1 MGLKVDKIDKKLLYY
16 LTQNARL
23 SYTTLSENVGLS
35 REAVKLRI
43 EGMVR
48 DNVILAFRS
57 QSSHPYFGLEFYHL
71 YISFTRL
78 DSKRNAEYES
88 YIKRHK
94 SVLWSNRCLGKWD
107 YAIFLIVKDNYD
119 LAKIISEFKE
129 KFSGFIKDIEHDAVL
144 YEYVYRAQVPEFF
157 KGADAKPLRVA
168 KDDSSFYRL
177 LENAPTTV
185 LKERLHT
192 TLDRTDVQ
200 ILEILS
206 ANCRMPIHEMG
217 ARLGVA
223 DENIRYRMKR
233 MVERSAIVSFWA
245 VINYDLFG
253 LHWYR
258 IKIRTNRLGGPS
270 EKRLSAF
277 LQNHPNVFWSSRSVG
292 KIDMHIDIRVTDNNR
307 LNDFLGEF
315 NSRFDDLVIDY
326 ETLIMTQPSQH
337 NNFAAKMYEIAK

>member
-1 MGLKVDKIDKKLLYY
+1 MPPKIDKIDKKILYY

-23 SYTTLSENVGLS
+23 SYTVLSENVGLS
-35 REAVKLRI
+35 REAVKLRM

-48 DNVILAFRS
+48 DNVILGFRA
-57 QSSHPYFGLEFYHL
+57 QSSHPYFGLEFYHF

-78 DSKRNAEYES
+78 DGKRNAEYES
-88 YIKRHK
+88 FILKHK

-119 LAKIISEFKE
+119 LAEIISEFKE

-144 YEYVYRAQVPEFF
+144 YEYVYRARVMEFF
-157 KGADAKPLRVA
+157 DGVKISPLRVA

-185 LKERLHT
+185 LKKRLHT
-192 TLDRTDVQ
+192 TVDRTDVQ
-200 ILEILS
+200 MLEILS
-206 ANCRMPIHEMG
+206 ENCRSAIHEMG

-223 DENIRYRMKR
+223 DENIRYRLRR
-233 MVERSAIVSFWA
+233 MVEKSAIVSFWA

-258 IKIRTNRLGGPS
+258 VKIRTNRLTAAS
-270 EKRLSAF
+270 EKKLSAF
-277 LQNHPNVFWSSRSVG
+277 LQNSPNVFWSSRSVG
-292 KIDMHIDIRVTDNNR
+292 KIDMHIDIRVSDNNR
-307 LNDFLGEF
+307 LNEFLGEF
-315 NSRFDDLVIDY
+315 NSKFDDLVVDY

-337 NNFAAKMYEIAK
+337 NNFARKMYEIAK